1 MSCTLITGGT
11 GLIGSALCRYLTS
24 LHQPVIVLSRRPETV
39 AEKCG
44 ATVTAVKSLDEI
56 SDDVH
61 ITCVFNLAGAPI
73 ADRKWTSDRK
83 QELYL
88 SRVDLTKNLVYWLPH
103 RQRKPECLISGS
115 AVGWYGDSGSTI
127 VTENSKPHDEFTHQ
141 LCDAWEQQAKK
152 AIALNIRV
160 CIVRTGLVLA
170 NNGGFLARLLPLFKL
185 GLGGQ
190 SGDGQHYMPWVHI
203 SDLVHLLYTLSINL
217 NAHGIYN
224 GCAPQPVTNLEFTK
238 TLSQQLNRPTLL
250 PLPKWLLTFL
260 LGEMAQ
266 LLLSGQNALPE
277 RAKEIDFSFKY
288 NQLDQALADLLPAK
302 S

>member
-1 MSCTLITGGT
+1 
-11 GLIGSALCRYLTS
+11 
-24 LHQPVIVLSRRPETV
+24 V

-88 SRVDLTKNLVYWLPH
+88 SRVDLTKNLVYWLAH